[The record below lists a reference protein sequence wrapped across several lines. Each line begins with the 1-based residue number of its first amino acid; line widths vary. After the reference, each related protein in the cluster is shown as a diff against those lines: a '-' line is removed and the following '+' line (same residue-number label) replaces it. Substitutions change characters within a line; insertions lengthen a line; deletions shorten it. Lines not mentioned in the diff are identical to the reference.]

1 MPGHPLAPIQPP
13 NVRAAPLNLTSVR
26 DAQRALN
33 ILLEKNFLHAGP
45 AFLEALRQDGVMGEK
60 TAHAIVY
67 FQQSVH
73 LPVTGQFDP
82 STRGML
88 AQALRLF
95 SVSADP
101 GPDVPHL
108 PPLPAHAGL
117 PATPPG
123 HPAGHAAPGTLH
135 LASLAH
141 VQRALNIMAQQGMI
155 ALAQPIAENDQLG
168 SDTQIGLAAF
178 QQSNGLPVTGQL
190 DDQTRSQ
197 IVAWL
202 ATIGIPADAGLPPP
216 GQPPAAPAPH
226 GHPHPAAAPGAQPAP
241 APGGDGPMPIASV
254 ADVQAAL
261 NLLLSG
267 GLVPLRA
274 YLRETGVVDQ
284 PTSDALGIFQLHFSL
299 PPTRTVD
306 SATRNMVARLLN
318 QIGVSAY
325 APQGGPRQH
334 ATGALP
340 SATPALVDR
349 STQIRNEALRGLAE
363 LRSIGVNQV
372 ADSMRYLVNNA
383 PTVDG
388 LRSVVTNLSQP
399 NAGTFANSVAALWK
413 PALDWYGMQRDPN
426 AAFQPSVQT
435 QIAPLLSQLDTVL
448 SALGQLAATP
458 SVDNLNTTVA
468 RLSQTPGDIAHHMAD
483 TLRVVLAVI
492 TAPPSPAA
500 SAHV

>member
-1 MPGHPLAPIQPP
+1 MPAHPLAPTQPAL
-13 NVRAAPLNLTSVR
+13 VRAAPLNLTSVR
-26 DAQRALN
+26 DVQRALN
-33 ILLEKNFLHAGP
+33 ILLERGFLHSSQ
-45 AFLEALRQDGVMGEK
+45 AFPEALRQDGVLGEK
-60 TAHAIVY
+60 TGHAIVY
-67 FQQSVH
+67 FQQAVH
-73 LPVTGQFDP
+73 LPVTGQLDA

-88 AQALRLF
+88 TQALRLF
-95 SVSADP
+95 SAQADP
-101 GPDVPHL
+101 GPDVQHL

-117 PATPPG
+117 PATAPG
-123 HPAGHAAPGTLH
+123 HPAAQAAPGTLH
-135 LASLAH
+135 LSSLAH
-141 VQRALNIMAQQGMI
+141 VQRALNILSQQGMI

-197 IVAWL
+197 MVAWL
-202 ATIGIPADAGLPPP
+202 ATIGIHADAGLPPP
-216 GQPPAAPAPH
+216 GQPPAAHPPH
-226 GHPHPAAAPGAQPAP
+226 GHPHPAPGAQPAT
-241 APGGDGPMPIASV
+241 APDGDGPMPIASV

-267 GLVPLRA
+267 GLVPLRS
-274 YLRETGVVDQ
+274 YLRETGVVDP
-284 PTSDALGIFQLHFSL
+284 PTSDALSIFQLHFSL

-325 APQGGPRQH
+325 APQAGHRQH
-334 ATGALP
+334 AAGALP
-340 SATPALVDR
+340 TATPALVDR

-363 LRSIGVNQV
+363 LRAIGVNQV
-372 ADSMRYLVNNA
+372 ADSMRYLVSS

-426 AAFQPSVQT
+426 AAFQPSVHS

-492 TAPPSPAA
+492 TAPPSPV
-500 SAHV
+500 AHA